1 MIKKATHHHVPAIRA
16 VFRACIMQ
24 MKSQGIVQ
32 WDDDYPTQKD
42 IDTDIEQGTL
52 YYIGEGEDVWGMM
65 TINEI
70 QDAQYQ
76 DITWNCIE
84 GKILVVHRLAVHP
97 KHQGKGLAQQL
108 MSYAEDYARQH
119 GYTAIRL
126 DAYEDNPRSQDF
138 YLKMGYTQTGYV
150 QFDYQPM
157 RCTAFEKVVVSL

>member
-1 MIKKATHHHVPAIRA
+1 MIKKATYHLVPAIRA

-32 WDDDYPTQKD
+32 WDDNYPAQED
-42 IDTDIEQGTL
+42 IDKDIEQGAL
-52 YYIGEGEDVWGMM
+52 YCICEGENVWGVT

-76 DITWNCIE
+76 DITWNCEE

-97 KHQGKGLAQQL
+97 VHQGRGLAQRL
-108 MSYAEDYARQH
+108 MVFAEAYGRKYGYA
-119 GYTAIRL
+119 AIRL
-126 DAYEDNPRSQDF
+126 DAYEGNARSQDF
-138 YLKMGYTQTGYV
+138 YRKMGYTQRGYI

-157 RCTAFEKVVVSL
+157 RCTAFEKVLIH